1 MALVMM
7 LLWMQAGWNGDD
19 LHDPETLSAWLNEL
33 SLAPLDLN
41 TASAD
46 ELARLPT
53 LDPRLAQAIV
63 RHRTRRGA
71 FRDMSELA
79 RVPGIDAEHI
89 DAARPYLRIR
99 WRDAWHP
106 TGAAFLRSGQ
116 YRGHATAGPL
126 SVFRSE
132 SRRFLSFEHPKISV
146 VLGDHRVSTGLGLLQ
161 HQGLRADP
169 SLFAHNRHGTRLRG
183 NTSASTDGW
192 HGAAAT
198 LRVDNWE
205 LSAFRGGGRLQL
217 SDGAYTGAVTTSAG
231 GVSHDGTLLPATIPL
246 LLVYE
251 FAEHDGKT
259 AFLSELVWKP
269 APRLRLTARV
279 LNVSLGFDAPNSLIA
294 VRFGRKP
301 MGENGAGV
309 GLTWNGFYASVWE
322 ARSTNSM
329 HTQTDITTRLGY
341 SDSKRMV
348 DWSPDRLKG
357 VVRFGAPPTWW
368 GEVGIEARGRGVGG
382 RAVLDVRPAKGI
394 RVWMMSGV
402 FEAEA
407 WEDRVYGW
415 EPDGLGRGR
424 IVAWYGAGR
433 REAGAVEVGPWNG
446 LVLSARASITRYSD
460 RWGPEAVVRE
470 ARAQVNWGF

>member
-1 MALVMM
+1 MALVM
-7 LLWMQAGWNGDD
+7 LLFWMQTGWSVDD
-19 LHDPETLSAWLNEL
+19 SHDPESLSAWLNEL

-46 ELARLPT
+46 DLARLPT
-53 LDPRLAQAIV
+53 LDPRLARAIV

-79 RVPGIDAEHI
+79 RVSGIDAEHI
-89 DAARPYLRIR
+89 EAVRPYLRIR

-126 SVFRSE
+126 SVFRSS
-132 SRRFLSFEHPKISV
+132 SRQFLSLEHPRLSG

-183 NTSASTDGW
+183 NTSTSTEGW
-192 HGAAAT
+192 NGVAGS
-198 LRVDNWE
+198 LRYDIWE
-205 LSAFRGGGRLQL
+205 LSAFRGGARLQL
-217 SDGAYTGAVTTSAG
+217 SDGAYNGAITMSAG

-246 LLVYE
+246 LLAYE
-251 FAEHDGKT
+251 FAAHDGKT

-269 APRLRLTARV
+269 APRFRITARV
-279 LNVSLGFDAPNSLIA
+279 LDVSRGYDAPNSLIA
-294 VRFGRKP
+294 VRFGRRP
-301 MGENGAGV
+301 MGEHGAGV
-309 GLTWNGFYASVWE
+309 GVAWNGFHASVWE
-322 ARSTNSM
+322 ARSKNSL
-329 HTQTDITTRLGY
+329 HTETDITARLGY

-348 DWSPDRLKG
+348 DWSADRVKG
-357 VVRFGAPPTWW
+357 VVRFGAPPTWR
-368 GEVGIEARGRGVGG
+368 GEVGIEVRGRGVGG

-407 WEDRVYGW
+407 WKDRVYGW
-415 EPDGLGRGR
+415 EPDGAGRGK

-433 REAGAVEVGPWNG
+433 REVGAVELGPWKG
-446 LVLSARASITRYSD
+446 LVLSAKAGVTRYSD
-460 RWGPEAVVRE
+460 RWGPDATRSEAVM
-470 ARAQVNWGF
+470 QLNWGF